1 MCLAVP
7 ARVKSL
13 ADQTARVEVRG
24 VIREVSTMLT
34 PDIQVGQYA
43 LLHAGYTISV
53 LDEDEAERTLGLLEE
68 LEESL
73 E

>member
-13 ADQTARVEVRG
+13 ARQTARVEVGG

-34 PDIQVGQYA
+34 PEIQIGQYA

-53 LDEDEAERTLGLLEE
+53 LNEEEAKSTLGLLEE
-68 LEESL
+68 LGESL

>member
-7 ARVKSL
+7 VRVKSL
-13 ADQTARVEVRG
+13 AHQTARVEVDG
-24 VIREVSTMLT
+24 IVREVSILLT

-43 LLHAGYTISV
+43 LLHAGFTLSI
-53 LDEDEAERTLGLLEE
+53 LDEEEAKQTLGLLEE
-68 LEESL
+68 LGESL

>member
-7 ARVKSL
+7 VRVTYL
-13 ADQTARVEVRG
+13 GHDTARVEVGG

-43 LLHAGYTISV
+43 LLHAGYTISI
-53 LDEDEAERTLGLLEE
+53 LDEEEAKSTLGLLEE
-68 LEESL
+68 LGESL

>member
-7 ARVKSL
+7 VRVKSL
-13 ADQTARVEVRG
+13 AHQTARVEVGG

-34 PDIQVGQYA
+34 PGIQVGQYA

-53 LDEDEAERTLGLLEE
+53 LDEEEAKHTLGLLEE
-68 LEESL
+68 LGESL
-73 E
+73 K

>member
-7 ARVKSL
+7 VRVTYL
-13 ADQTARVEVRG
+13 AQDTARVEVGG

-53 LDEDEAERTLGLLEE
+53 LDEEEAKSTLGLLEE
-68 LEESL
+68 LGESL

>member
-13 ADQTARVEVRG
+13 THETARVEVGG

-53 LDEDEAERTLGLLEE
+53 LDEEEAKRTLHLLEE

-73 E
+73 A